1 MVSVG
6 LVVSVGF
13 ELSEELPS
21 PDDCGGRVSFG
32 MSLDSGFL
40 VVPSDFPV
48 PGSFFSCSSPSRSD
62 ADVASGVSSELSSAE
77 FSPSR

>member
-6 LVVSVGF
+6 LVVSLGF
-13 ELSEELPS
+13 ELSKELPS
-21 PDDCGGRVSFG
+21 PDDCEGRVPFG

-48 PGSFFSCSSPSRSD
+48 PGSLFSWSLLSRSD
-62 ADVASGVSSELSSAE
+62 ADVASGASSELSSAE